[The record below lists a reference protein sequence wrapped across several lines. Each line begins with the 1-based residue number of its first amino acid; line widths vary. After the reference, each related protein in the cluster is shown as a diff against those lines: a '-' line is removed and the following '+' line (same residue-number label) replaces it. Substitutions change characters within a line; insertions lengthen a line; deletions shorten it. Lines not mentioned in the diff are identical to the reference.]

1 MPAKGYKNL
10 SIYRKAAELQTM
22 SRAIAVCVNSNG
34 KEVVQARRSDS
45 LRDQVAACILTDAAL
60 IRKQVDLAASTRS
73 LHMRQKSLH
82 FIQIMIRNL
91 NSYCKGLEMDGVRE
105 REYLELMRQEIKGF
119 RRTFMQWR
127 NSLGN

>member
-1 MPAKGYKNL
+1 MSSNGSKNL
-10 SIYRKAAELQTM
+10 SIYRKAAELQTL
-22 SRAIAVCVNSNG
+22 SQAIALCVARGQEMLHLHRSN
-34 KEVVQARRSDS
+34 S

-119 RRTFMQWR
+119 RRTFNHWR
-127 NSLGN
+127 RSLGN

>member
-1 MPAKGYKNL
+1 MPPKGYKSL

-22 SRAIAVCVNSNG
+22 GRAIAVCVNSNG
-34 KEVVQARRSDS
+34 QEVVRSKSES
-45 LRDQVAACILTDAAL
+45 LRDQVAGSILTDAAL
-60 IRKQVDLAASTRS
+60 IRKQVALAASTPS
-73 LHMRQKSLH
+73 LSIRQNSLH

-119 RRTFMQWR
+119 RRSFVQWR
-127 NSLGN
+127 KSLGN